1 MEGWIQTT
9 TFDNASIHYMEI
21 TLYSSKDARYK
32 KLFMFPLD
40 IMLFLSLLRITHSKL
55 AAYLRLLLSNIGCS
69 DNKARLSFF
78 QLSKM
83 LDSSNMFKQNDFM
96 SKENDFVFK
105 QFVWLILQIC
115 CYVHCLTLPGSFRR

>member
-1 MEGWIQTT
+1 
-9 TFDNASIHYMEI
+9 
-21 TLYSSKDARYK
+21 
-32 KLFMFPLD
+32 MFPLD

-105 QFVWLILQIC
+105 QFV
-115 CYVHCLTLPGSFRR
+115 